1 MTVIR
6 NAERPGTFRV
16 TWETVSEDSASMG
29 DAEDRGWLDWG
40 FRPVDDAEA
49 SAWDLSDLMG
59 SFRHSAEA
67 YGDGDRIPRWI
78 TVSPGIDWWLDASWD
93 SVATD
98 DTVAVS
104 ASIHRPAWITDSS
117 WLRVCRLLGWQWRWG

>member
-49 SAWDLSDLMG
+49 ALQTAIDVL
-59 SFRHSAEA
+59 
-67 YGDGDRIPRWI
+67 DGKDVPFLNYFDTPKI
-78 TVSPGIDWWLDASWD
+78 TNTVNPALRRLRKLFSPVTFLALQ
-93 SVATD
+93 A
-98 DTVAVS
+98 
-104 ASIHRPAWITDSS
+104 
-117 WLRVCRLLGWQWRWG
+117 